1 MERAP
6 RVKGLLLALAAT
18 ALASGL
24 VTLRLRSAPPG
35 PRVPLLVQTFAVTAM
50 AYLVGF
56 ALTPD
61 DLGALPPALV
71 EHERLAEALFGLS
84 VHLALCFGGIL
95 QIYNLAERGFS
106 LRVLIEIA
114 TAPGGALDAKEIA
127 ARYGGG
133 QGLGWMLEKRIR
145 DMVGQGLIR
154 PEGDGYRATAHG
166 TRSAR
171 VLGGLRRFLRLDP
184 RVRAGDR
191 A

>member
-35 PRVPLLVQTFAVTAM
+35 PRVPILLRSFAITAA
-50 AYLVGF
+50 AYLVTF

-61 DLGALPPALV
+61 DLGVLPPGLV
-71 EHERLAEALFGLS
+71 ENERLAEALFGLA
-84 VHLALCFGGIL
+84 VHVALCVGGVL
-95 QIYNLAERGFS
+95 QVYNLADRGFS

-114 TAPGGALDAKEIA
+114 AAPDGALGAKEIA

-145 DMVGQGLIR
+145 DMIAQGLIR
-154 PEGDGYRATAHG
+154 PEGDGYRASPHG

-171 VLGGLRRFLRLDP
+171 ILGGLRRFLRLDP
-184 RVRAGDR
+184 RVRA
-191 A
+191 